1 MTSDQNHRLY
11 TFTAN
16 LYLSPLQCGLQSAH
30 VVGNIAATMDH
41 LELANFDS
49 IRTSQAFHD
58 WAHLDKTIII
68 CAATNHAGVEACWA
82 EIERINTALLL
93 PAAIFHEDEDSM
105 NGMATACGVVVPAK
119 YWDTQFSKEESMW
132 LDHPNG
138 TRTKHVSAQ
147 AYWFHQDERGY
158 ETRYYL
164 SHAEGQ
170 FINLIKSY
178 RLA

>member
-105 NGMATACGVVVPAK
+105 NGMATACGVVVPEA
-119 YWDTQFSKEESMW
+119 YWAAQFSKEEVTTVKYSSG
-132 LDHPNG
+132 DEQRIV
-138 TRTKHVSAQ
+138 TAE
-147 AYWFHQDERGY
+147 AYWYYQDTRGY
-158 ETRYYL
+158 ETKYYL
-164 SHAEGQ
+164 THPEGQ